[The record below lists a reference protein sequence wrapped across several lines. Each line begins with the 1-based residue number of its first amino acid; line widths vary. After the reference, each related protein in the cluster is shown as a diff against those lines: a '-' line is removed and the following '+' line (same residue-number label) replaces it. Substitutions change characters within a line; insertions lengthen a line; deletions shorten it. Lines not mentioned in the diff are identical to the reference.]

1 MVIPFIIN
9 GSKLYFYE
17 FCLINFF
24 SDMVSD
30 LSDSPQNAKNEL
42 LYKIITANGNKQ
54 DHALKKL
61 RD

>member
-1 MVIPFIIN
+1 
-9 GSKLYFYE
+9 
-17 FCLINFF
+17 
-24 SDMVSD
+24 MVSD